1 MTEAAFRN
9 FTINFRAAASG
20 DVALGQK
27 RKGSRRADVFRFTP
41 EADVA
46 TDIR

>member
-1 MTEAAFRN
+1 LKGFVHLIRDFIN
-9 FTINFRAAASG
+9 TI
-20 DVALGQK
+20 GQK